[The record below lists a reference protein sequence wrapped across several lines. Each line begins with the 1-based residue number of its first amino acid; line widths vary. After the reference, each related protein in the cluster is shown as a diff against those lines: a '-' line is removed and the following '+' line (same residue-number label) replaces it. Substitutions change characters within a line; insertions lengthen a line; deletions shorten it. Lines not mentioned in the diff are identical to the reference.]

1 MTDFEI
7 TFAPIVSQHLL
18 IVCAFVVLAFGL
30 LAIARGLSGWWL
42 RLAGLGLLLVALMQP
57 VFRQEE
63 RENLSD
69 IVFVVVDKT
78 ESQSVGV
85 RPKQIEAGVLALR
98 GEIGNLENFETRVIE
113 IENDP
118 SAVDDGSMVFT
129 ALAKAAKEV
138 ADSRIAGAI
147 LVTDGQLHDVNM
159 LDKFPAPVHVVLTG
173 ETDDWDRRLVID
185 NAPAFAIVGEPVN
198 IFLRVEDQGAVPAN
212 VADNATLWISLDG
225 EDPRE
230 FVVEVGRQFEL
241 PLTLPHGGLNVLQF
255 QVVPEVGELTNR
267 NNDAV
272 LSING
277 IRDRLRVLLVSGEPH
292 AGERTWRN
300 LLKSDSAVDLVH
312 FTILRTAEKR
322 DDVPVREL
330 SLIAFPTRELFLEKI
345 DEFDLIIFDR
355 YRRRG
360 ILPNSYLAN
369 VADYVRRGGAV
380 LVASGPAFGGADSIA
395 RTPLNEILPAKPTGQ
410 VFERGFTPLI
420 SELGQRHPVT
430 VGLDAFAISPEAE
443 DGLPGWGRWFRLI
456 DTEAD
461 KGDVIMT
468 GLDEKPLLVLD
479 RVGEGRIAM
488 LLSDHAWLWSRGFEG
503 GGPQL
508 EFLRRLAHWT
518 MKEPELEEERISAV
532 VQRNKA
538 TIMLQSLADDRGP
551 ISLTR
556 PDGIVAELETTDTA
570 PGRWTAEFKGEANGI
585 YRLEVDELK
594 AVFAIGPSAPR
605 EFEKTIANVDVL
617 QSILAATNGGV
628 LRLEEFVA
636 PRLRSVRSGRSA
648 SGRGW
653 LGVTPRNAYLATDIR
668 LTPILPAWTFMVLVA
683 GLMLAAWRWEGR

>member
-7 TFAPIVSQHLL
+7 TFAPIVSQNLL
-18 IVCAFVVLAFGL
+18 IVCAFVVLVFGL

-42 RLAGLGLLLVALMQP
+42 RLAGLAVLLLALMQP

-63 RENLSD
+63 RKNLSD

-85 RPKQIEAGVLALR
+85 RPKQIEEGVLALQ

-129 ALAKAAKEV
+129 ALSKAAKEV

-147 LVTDGQLHDVNM
+147 LVTDGQLHDVDM
-159 LDKFPAPVHVVLTG
+159 LHKFPAPVHVVLTG
-173 ETDDWDRRLVID
+173 EPDDWDRRLVID

-198 IFLRVEDQGAVPAN
+198 IFLRVEDQGTVPAN
-212 VADNATLWISLDG
+212 VADNATLRISLDG

-255 QVVPEVGELTNR
+255 QVVPEVGELTDR

-277 IRDRLRVLLVSGEPH
+277 VRDRLRVLLVSGEPH

-380 LVASGPAFGGADSIA
+380 LVASGPAFGGVDSIA
-395 RTPLNEILPAKPTGQ
+395 RTPLNEVLPAKPTGQ

-420 SELGQRHPVT
+420 SEVGRRHPVT
-430 VGLDAFAISPEAE
+430 VGLDDFAISPEAE
-443 DGLPGWGRWFRLI
+443 DGSPGWGRWFRLI

-468 GLDEKPLLVLD
+468 GVDEKPLLVLD

-508 EFLRRLAHWT
+508 ELLRRLAHWT

-532 VQRNKA
+532 VQGNKA
-538 TIMLQSLADDRGP
+538 TIMLQSLADDRGS

-556 PDGIVAELETTDTA
+556 PDGIVVELETTDTA
-570 PGRWTAEFKGEANGI
+570 PGRWTAEFKGEENGV
-585 YRLEVDELK
+585 YRLEEDELK
-594 AVFAIGPSAPR
+594 AVVAIGPSAPR

>member
-479 RVGEGRIAM
+479 RVGEGRIAI

-532 VQRNKA
+532 VQGNKA

>member
-42 RLAGLGLLLVALMQP
+42 RLAGLGVLLLALMQP

-85 RPKQIEAGVLALR
+85 RPEQIEAGVLALQ

-129 ALAKAAKEV
+129 ALSKAAKEV

-147 LVTDGQLHDVNM
+147 LVTDGQLHDVSM

-255 QVVPEVGELTNR
+255 QVVPEVGELTDR

-532 VQRNKA
+532 VQGNKA

-556 PDGIVAELETTDTA
+556 PGGIVVELETTDTA
-570 PGRWTAEFKGEANGI
+570 PGRWMAEFQGEANGI

-594 AVFAIGPSAPR
+594 AVLAIGPSAPR

>member
-479 RVGEGRIAM
+479 RVGEGRIAI

>member
-1 MTDFEI
+1 
-7 TFAPIVSQHLL
+7 
-18 IVCAFVVLAFGL
+18 
-30 LAIARGLSGWWL
+30 
-42 RLAGLGLLLVALMQP
+42 
-57 VFRQEE
+57 
-63 RENLSD
+63 
-69 IVFVVVDKT
+69 
-78 ESQSVGV
+78 
-85 RPKQIEAGVLALR
+85 
-98 GEIGNLENFETRVIE
+98 
-113 IENDP
+113 
-118 SAVDDGSMVFT
+118 
-129 ALAKAAKEV
+129 
-138 ADSRIAGAI
+138 
-147 LVTDGQLHDVNM
+147 
-159 LDKFPAPVHVVLTG
+159 
-173 ETDDWDRRLVID
+173 
-185 NAPAFAIVGEPVN
+185 
-198 IFLRVEDQGAVPAN
+198 
-212 VADNATLWISLDG
+212 
-225 EDPRE
+225 
-230 FVVEVGRQFEL
+230 
-241 PLTLPHGGLNVLQF
+241 
-255 QVVPEVGELTNR
+255 
-267 NNDAV
+267 
-272 LSING
+272 
-277 IRDRLRVLLVSGEPH
+277 
-292 AGERTWRN
+292 
-300 LLKSDSAVDLVH
+300 
-312 FTILRTAEKR
+312 
-322 DDVPVREL
+322 
-330 SLIAFPTRELFLEKI
+330 
-345 DEFDLIIFDR
+345 
-355 YRRRG
+355 
-360 ILPNSYLAN
+360 LAN

-443 DGLPGWGRWFRLI
+443 DGSPGWGRWFRLI

-532 VQRNKA
+532 VQGNKA